1 MLDRRTFLTAAV
13 GAATFPMPA
22 LARAEPKLVRLAGY
36 SPDTTAGGNAFN
48 PSLTRFG
55 RDRLLASWT
64 RGGEP
69 GVRGYT
75 THLQRFSADFRSPA
89 PVRVLRSTAFLP
101 AGLCVGPEGG
111 IAVTSDPVFA
121 VHPLDGSG
129 VWSGKRVVIGRD
141 PERQAYFPVIAPLAS
156 GGFLVAAT
164 TALGVTTIRRRGIQ
178 IVEVAPDGLRR
189 SAFLWLTRQS
199 AESMGDVCA
208 VVTTTGGA
216 TVVATMR
223 IDGERWLVMRRRAAD
238 GFRAAKVID
247 RTPIDQAA
255 DKICAFSPVA
265 TDQIAGV
272 WARNGE
278 WVGGVFDPDGRRLV
292 AFEPMPF
299 SDPKAGFEIHAGA
312 LVPLDEGRVL
322 CLLNGAVYDTIRGS
336 IVSRVAMDAVAG
348 KMIRAVAPLSGDRF
362 ALADDRRSPCS
373 FETYGLA

>member
-1 MLDRRTFLTAAV
+1 MDPR
-13 GAATFPMPA
+13 
-22 LARAEPKLVRLAGY
+22 
-36 SPDTTAGGNAFN
+36 
-48 PSLTRFG
+48 
-55 RDRLLASWT
+55 
-64 RGGEP
+64 GEP
-69 GVRGYT
+69 GVWGYT
-75 THLQRFSADFRSPA
+75 THLQHFSADFRSPA
-89 PVRVLRSTAFLP
+89 PVRVLRSNAFLP

-121 VHPLDGSG
+121 VHPLDGRG
-129 VWSGKRVVIGRD
+129 VWSGKRLVIGRD
-141 PERQAYFPVIAPLAS
+141 PERQAYFPVVAPLAS

-265 TDQIAGV
+265 TDRIAGV
-272 WARNGE
+272 WRATVNGSAVSSIPT
-278 WVGGVFDPDGRRLV
+278 VGGSSRSSPC
-292 AFEPMPF
+292 PF

-322 CLLNGAVYDTIRGS
+322 CLLNGAVYDKIRGS

-348 KMIRAVAPLSGDRF
+348 KLIRASRPCRRPLRAGGRP
-362 ALADDRRSPCS
+362 RIPCS